1 MSITSIPSNQYQ
13 NYNVSGGNNTA
24 TTNNDGS
31 PGVGGGNTAGGHSTV
46 PGTTTSNRSLGFSD
60 ITGGGNGG
68 AGVDIDHAEAIMNLV
83 SQLTTKLWEAPL
95 SEIDALARVVVEE
108 AAAQSRQALDQ
119 SRNQADAAKA
129 QLMSQA
135 ATLRQEASQMMSGA
149 IASLVMTVVS
159 SAISILSAGKQ
170 LSDLSSVKA
179 PSGEEFEKMTPEA
192 QKEAQSAYQTEMQ
205 KVNAQVGAFNMGTSG
220 VTQLLQGIGS
230 FVNTVYQADAK
241 ETEAKSAED
250 SADAQQLQSYSD
262 QSQKISQDL
271 GKLADQIIAILKEIN
286 DAKAQMMQSM
296 TRV

>member
-13 NYNVSGGNNTA
+13 NYNVSGSTNTP

-31 PGVGGGNTAGGHSTV
+31 SGVGGGSAAGGHSTV
-46 PGTTTSNRSLGFSD
+46 PGTTSSNRSLGFGD

-68 AGVDIDHAEAIMNLV
+68 AGVNTDHSEAVMNLV
-83 SQLTTKLWEAPL
+83 SQLVTQLWQAPL

-159 SAISILSAGKQ
+159 STISLVSAGMQMKA
-170 LSDLSSVKA
+170 LGSVEN
-179 PSGEEFEKMTPEA
+179 PNMEGMSEEE
-192 QKEAQSAYQTEMQ
+192 QKTAQSAYQTEMQ
-205 KVNAQVGAFNMGTSG
+205 KVNSQVGALNMATSG
-220 VTQLLQGIGS
+220 ITQLVQGLGTFI
-230 FVNTVYQADAK
+230 NTVYQADAK

-250 SADAQQLQSYSD
+250 SANAQQLQSYSD